1 MSLSVQITW
10 PCSSPQLAHRAAR
23 LAGEPRHTGLC
34 SAHMGHAEPWPE
46 KVLGKERAALGQ
58 PSAGQGLSR
67 MGCSMPSTSLSLSPA
82 LMAAFPWLW
91 VPREAESGSP
101 EGSGPRRI
109 DSRTAAFHC
118 LNWSCGRPCGPSH
131 PCGTGDLHVS
141 PGTGSATSPLEGLL
155 APGLGTHL
163 VPAAETPANT
173 PRSQGW
179 WVPGSG
185 CRQSKALCLS
195 SCCRA
200 AALSID
206 AEQHPGGCC
215 RLPKAMQ
222 PPTSGALNQKR
233 AIEAP
238 KSTAIQAESRDDSR
252 QLLQPQLSPAWKP
265 QGWGW
270 GSTGCKAEQRFL
282 QQ

>member
-1 MSLSVQITW
+1 MINEHSTVSLSVQITW

-141 PGTGSATSPLEGLL
+141 PAQERAVPPALCRVCLPLGWELTWSLLQRHQPTRPRVRAGGCQGL
-155 APGLGTHL
+155 AAGRAEPCAS
-163 VPAAETPANT
+163 VPAA
-173 PRSQGW
+173 G
-179 WVPGSG
+179 
-185 CRQSKALCLS
+185 L
-195 SCCRA
+195 
-200 AALSID
+200 
-206 AEQHPGGCC
+206 QH
-215 RLPKAMQ
+215 
-222 PPTSGALNQKR
+222 
-233 AIEAP
+233 
-238 KSTAIQAESRDDSR
+238 
-252 QLLQPQLSPAWKP
+252 
-265 QGWGW
+265 
-270 GSTGCKAEQRFL
+270 
-282 QQ
+282 